1 MFDKNYFLTRM
12 RNGES
17 IDEIGQ
23 SIADMMNDAVDA
35 YEAEQAAQENA
46 EARRKLV
53 RCMVNDI
60 NELAKLDGCEDLAV
74 SLTDEEADDL
84 VTSFTDMFKLLV
96 AVKET
101 VDTLT
106 KTTSNTQKQIK
117 PVKATNDDAILANFL
132 RDLGL

>member
-17 IDEIGQ
+17 IDQIGQ
-23 SIADMMNDAVDA
+23 SIADMMNEAVDA

-53 RCMVNDI
+53 RCMINDI
-60 NELAKLDGCEDLAV
+60 NELAKLDGCEELDV
-74 SLTDEEADDL
+74 SLTDEEADEM
-84 VTSFTDMFKLLV
+84 VESFTEMFKGL
-96 AVKET
+96 T
-101 VDTLT
+101 VMRQTLDALIKVT
-106 KTTSNTQKQIK
+106 PPVQK
-117 PVKATNDDAILANFL
+117 PVAKVDGDDAILANFL

>member
-84 VTSFTDMFKLLV
+84 VTSFTDMFKLLT
-96 AVKET
+96 AMKET

>member
-17 IDEIGQ
+17 IDQIGQ
-23 SIADMMNDAVDA
+23 SIADMMNEAVDA

-60 NELAKLDGCEDLAV
+60 NELAKLDGCEDLGV
-74 SLTDEEADDL
+74 SLTDEEADEM
-84 VTSFTDMFKLLV
+84 VESFTEMFKGL
-96 AVKET
+96 T
-101 VDTLT
+101 VMRQTLDALT
-106 KTTSNTQKQIK
+106 KVTAPVQK
-117 PVKATNDDAILANFL
+117 PVAKVDGDDAILANIL
-132 RDLGL
+132 RYLGL

>member
-46 EARRKLV
+46 ETRRELV

-84 VTSFTDMFKLLV
+84 VTSFTDMFKLL
-96 AVKET
+96 AAIKET
-101 VDTLT
+101 ADTLT

-117 PVKATNDDAILANFL
+117 PAKATNDDAILANFL

>member
-17 IDEIGQ
+17 IDEIGH

-60 NELAKLDGCEDLAV
+60 NELAKLDGCEDLTV
-74 SLTDEEADDL
+74 SLTDEEVDDL
-84 VTSFTDMFKLLV
+84 VTSFTDMFKVV
-96 AVKET
+96 AAMKKT
-101 VDTLT
+101 TDALT
-106 KTTSNTQKQIK
+106 KATSNTQKQIK
-117 PVKATNDDAILANFL
+117 TDNDDAVLANFL

>member
-84 VTSFTDMFKLLV
+84 VTSFTDMFKLLA

-117 PVKATNDDAILANFL
+117 PAKATNDDAILANFL

>member
-17 IDEIGQ
+17 IDQIGQ
-23 SIADMMNDAVDA
+23 SIADMMNEAVDA

-46 EARRKLV
+46 EARRQLV
-53 RCMVNDI
+53 RCMINDI

-84 VTSFTDMFKLLV
+84 VTSFTDMFKLLG
-96 AVKET
+96 AIKET
-101 VDTLT
+101 AGTLT

-117 PVKATNDDAILANFL
+117 TDNDDAILANFL
-132 RDLGL
+132 HSLGL

>member
-84 VTSFTDMFKLLV
+84 VTSFTDMFKLLT
-96 AVKET
+96 AIKET
-101 VDTLT
+101 ADTLT

-117 PVKATNDDAILANFL
+117 PAKATNDDAILANFL

>member
-17 IDEIGQ
+17 IDTIGQ
-23 SIADMMNDAVDA
+23 SIADMMNEAVNA
-35 YEAEQAAQENA
+35 YEAEQAAQQNA

-53 RCMVNDI
+53 RCMMDDI

-84 VTSFTDMFKLLV
+84 VTSFTDMFKFL
-96 AVKET
+96 AAMKET
-101 VDTLT
+101 ADTLI
-106 KTTSNTQKQIK
+106 KSTSNTQKQIK
-117 PVKATNDDAILANFL
+117 PDNDDVVLENFL
-132 RDLGL
+132 RSLGL

>member
-17 IDEIGQ
+17 IDQIGQ
-23 SIADMMNDAVDA
+23 SIADMMNEAVDA

-46 EARRKLV
+46 EARRELV

-84 VTSFTDMFKLLV
+84 VTSFTDMFKVL
-96 AVKET
+96 AAMKET
-101 VDTLT
+101 ADALT
-106 KTTSNTQKQIK
+106 KATSNTQKQIK
-117 PVKATNDDAILANFL
+117 PTKADNDDAILENFL
-132 RDLGL
+132 RSLGL

>member
-84 VTSFTDMFKLLV
+84 VTSFTDMFKLL
-96 AVKET
+96 AAIKET
-101 VDTLT
+101 ADTLT

-117 PVKATNDDAILANFL
+117 PAKATNDDAILANFL

>member
-17 IDEIGQ
+17 IDQIGQ
-23 SIADMMNDAVDA
+23 SIADMMNEAVDA
-35 YEAEQAAQENA
+35 YEAELDAQKNA

-84 VTSFTDMFKLLV
+84 VTSFTDMFKLLT
-96 AVKET
+96 AIKET
-101 VDTLT
+101 VDPLI

-117 PVKATNDDAILANFL
+117 PAKATNDDAILANFL

>member
-17 IDEIGQ
+17 IDTIGQ
-23 SIADMMNDAVDA
+23 SIADMMNEAVNA
-35 YEAEQAAQENA
+35 YEAEQAAQQNA

-53 RCMVNDI
+53 RCMMDDI

-84 VTSFTDMFKLLV
+84 VTSFTDMFKFL
-96 AVKET
+96 AAMKET
-101 VDTLT
+101 ADTLI
-106 KTTSNTQKQIK
+106 KSTSNTQKQIK
-117 PVKATNDDAILANFL
+117 PTKADNDDVILENFL
-132 RDLGL
+132 RSLGL

>member
-17 IDEIGQ
+17 IDQIGQ
-23 SIADMMNDAVDA
+23 SIADMMNEAVDA

-46 EARRKLV
+46 EARRELV
-53 RCMVNDI
+53 RCMINDI

-84 VTSFTDMFKLLV
+84 VTSFTDMFKVL
-96 AVKET
+96 AAMKET
-101 VDTLT
+101 ADALT
-106 KTTSNTQKQIK
+106 KATSNTQKQIK
-117 PVKATNDDAILANFL
+117 PTKATNDDVVLENFL
-132 RDLGL
+132 RSLGL

>member
-84 VTSFTDMFKLLV
+84 VTSFTDMFKLL
-96 AVKET
+96 AAIKET

>member
-35 YEAEQAAQENA
+35 YEAEQAVRENA

-84 VTSFTDMFKLLV
+84 VTSFTDMFKLL
-96 AVKET
+96 AAIKET
-101 VDTLT
+101 ADTLT

-117 PVKATNDDAILANFL
+117 PAKATNDDAILANFL

>member
-17 IDEIGQ
+17 IDQIGQ
-23 SIADMMNDAVDA
+23 SIADMMNEAVDA

-84 VTSFTDMFKLLV
+84 VTSFTDMFKLL
-96 AVKET
+96 AAIKET
-101 VDTLT
+101 AGTLT
-106 KTTSNTQKQIK
+106 KATSNTQKPIK
-117 PVKATNDDAILANFL
+117 ATKATNDDAVLANFL

>member
-84 VTSFTDMFKLLV
+84 VTSFTDMFKLL
-96 AVKET
+96 AAIKET
-101 VDTLT
+101 ADTLT

-117 PVKATNDDAILANFL
+117 PAKASNDDAILANFL